1 MILDSDFNLDVYT
14 DIYLTVKGAKNLDT
28 YSEKYQNLIDSVT
41 EDIDKIKENQ
51 IETRYNQVISEAKK
65 ELDKGENEYNENKE
79 KSEN

>member
-41 EDIDKIKENQ
+41 KDIDKIKENQ

-65 ELDKGENEYNENKE
+65 
-79 KSEN
+79 S

>member
-51 IETRYNQVISEAKK
+51 IETRYNQVISDHIYFA
-65 ELDKGENEYNENKE
+65 
-79 KSEN
+79 